1 MTKVSVEISEDL
13 DFMNEI
19 PKIQWTI
26 LVNRILQE
34 KLREISKMKRIISK
48 SKLTEEDAEEISDKI
63 NEGLAKRYS

>member
-63 NEGLAKRYS
+63 NECLAKRYS